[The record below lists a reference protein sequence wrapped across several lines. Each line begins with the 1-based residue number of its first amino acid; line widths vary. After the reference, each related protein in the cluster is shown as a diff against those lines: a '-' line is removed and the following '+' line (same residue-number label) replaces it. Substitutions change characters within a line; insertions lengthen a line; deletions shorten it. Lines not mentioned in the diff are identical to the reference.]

1 MPTRRATLLAAVAAA
16 LAAATPAHAAGRGTG
31 SAASRSATPRSRE
44 AGAPSVRLTL
54 PAPGGPHVLGT
65 VSLRLVDTSRPDPWV
80 PGRPYR
86 ELMVDVRY
94 PARPGVTRAHPRAP
108 HMRSGAAAAF
118 AALNNLGEVPADRVD
133 WAATLTHAHEGAP
146 ADLRGGPYPVVLY
159 SPGVLDPR
167 TFGTTLT
174 DDLASRGHM
183 VVTVDH
189 TYDATA
195 VEFPGDRVEH
205 TVLPARLEATGGD
218 EERIRALL
226 EQTVQARV
234 ADLRF
239 VLDAL
244 PSALPKELRRVADL
258 SRTGMFGHSA
268 GGFAALQTMHD
279 DRRLRAAADLDGVL
293 AYVQEPGDP
302 GHYSTVARNGLDR
315 PFLLMGKDG
324 NDLATVPSWGALA
337 RNSGA
342 WHRCVT
348 LPGSAH
354 GTYSDAVAVL
364 PRIAR
369 ALDLPR
375 DVVTAV
381 IGTISPA
388 RAVVTQRDHL
398 AAFFARSLRDPVS
411 PAAP

>member
-16 LAAATPAHAAGRGTG
+16 LATTAPAHAAGRNTG
-31 SAASRSATPRSRE
+31 SGPPRPATPGSRE
-44 AGAPSVRLTL
+44 ADAKSVRLTL
-54 PAPGGPHVLGT
+54 PAPDGSHVLGT

-94 PARPGVTRAHPRAP
+94 PARPGVTRAYPRAP
-108 HMRSGAAAAF
+108 HMRSGAAAGF
-118 AALNNLGEVPADRVD
+118 AALNNLTKVPADKVD

-174 DDLASRGHM
+174 DDLASRGYM

-205 TVLPARLEATGGD
+205 TVLPAEFEATGGD
-218 EERIRALL
+218 EELIRALL
-226 EQTVQARV
+226 QRTLQARV

-244 PSALPKELRRVADL
+244 PSALPKELHRVADL

-279 DRRLRAAADLDGVL
+279 DRRLQAGANLDGVL
-293 AYVQEPGDP
+293 AYVQEDSDP
-302 GHYSTVARNGLDR
+302 GHYSTVARDGLDR

-324 NDLATVPSWGALA
+324 NHLATVPSWAALA
-337 RNSGA
+337 RHSSA
-342 WHRCVT
+342 WHHCVT

-354 GTYSDAVAVL
+354 GTYTDAAAVL
-364 PRIAR
+364 PQIAR

-375 DVVTAV
+375 DVVTAG
-381 IGTISPA
+381 IGTIIPA
-388 RAVVTQRDHL
+388 RAIVTQRDHL
-398 AAFFARSLRDPVS
+398 AAFFERSLRSPVS
-411 PAAP
+411 LAAP